1 VNYQRHSGQF
11 KEAILNKFSGSFI
24 KIDAA
29 GVHIVGSAINLN
41 TGGSAGSGSGFSG
54 LSAARPLGATSPE
67 YDADLEAIEGND
79 APDSPLAGMAA
90 SATPTTKSD
99 EAEATE
105 ETTTTVSDPIL
116 QSSVLKASVALEQ
129 LAKNAGP
136 SYQKGSTEAEDVK
149 RIQQALLKMD
159 FNLGPAKDDGDFG
172 SKTEKAVKL
181 FQENYQATNNTHAA
195 YSLDNQNG
203 VVDQYTLLGLDEALM
218 DGWKY
223 VQECKLRI
231 NFEFIKQLEGSRKD
245 GYVPA
250 PDDSQSGVTIGSGFD
265 IGARSLTDLKILGL
279 PDELIKKFSPY
290 VQLKKQDAVA
300 LLKDTPLSIT
310 DEEEALLEQLVK
322 NSETEKIVKWYN
334 NSDSSINFECLPEE
348 AQTVIASVAYQ
359 NGYLPN
365 ETPFFWKQA
374 VEQDWTSMN
383 ENLMDF
389 GDDFK
394 TRRRKEAK
402 LIERLL

>member
-1 VNYQRHSGQF
+1 VGNREHSFLDLNNNRFTEIKKDNHLTIEGECRLKVF
-11 KEAILNKFSGSFI
+11 KEKTDII
-24 KIDAA
+24 
-29 GVHIVGSAINLN
+29 
-41 TGGSAGSGSGFSG
+41 
-54 LSAARPLGATSPE
+54 
-67 YDADLEAIEGND
+67 
-79 APDSPLAGMAA
+79 
-90 SATPTTKSD
+90 
-99 EAEATE
+99 
-105 ETTTTVSDPIL
+105 
-116 QSSVLKASVALEQ
+116 
-129 LAKNAGP
+129 
-136 SYQKGSTEAEDVK
+136 
-149 RIQQALLKMD
+149 
-159 FNLGPAKDDGDFG
+159 DGDFG
-172 SKTEKAVKL
+172 SKTETAVKL
-181 FQENYQATNNTHAA
+181 FQENYQSTNNTHPA
-195 YSLDNQNG
+195 YSLDSENG
-203 VVDQYTLLGLDEALM
+203 AIDQYTLLGLDEALM

-245 GYVPA
+245 GYVPV

-265 IGARSLTDLKILGL
+265 IEARSLTDLKILGL

-290 VQLKKQDAVA
+290 VQVKKQEAVA

-310 DEEEALLEQLVK
+310 NEEQTLLEQLVK
-322 NSETEKIVKWYN
+322 KSETDKIVKWYN
-334 NSDSSINFECLPEE
+334 SSDSSIKFECLPEE

-374 VEQDWTSMN
+374 VEQDWISMN

-402 LIERLL
+402 LIERPKFR